1 MLERFITGIFI
12 EIALSICLT
21 QHFDLDGGPRYVL
34 LRIDS
39 IFIFGHTVSNPYF
52 YIAHEQASAGPELGF
67 LRLMNCFI
75 FVPCH

>member
-1 MLERFITGIFI
+1 MLEKFITGIFI

-21 QHFDLDGGPRYVL
+21 QHFDLDEVPRYVL

-52 YIAHEQASAGPELGF
+52 YIAHKQARAGPELGF

>member
-1 MLERFITGIFI
+1 MLEKFITGIFI

-39 IFIFGHTVSNPYF
+39 IFIFGHTYF
-52 YIAHEQASAGPELGF
+52 NIAREQASAGTELGF